1 MACPSSLDPLL
12 NLMKME
18 KELFLKGKAH
28 LAPGEQER
36 QWAART
42 AELTSALG
50 SATAFDSS
58 DLGSPHLKRPSDQ
71 EPVHPTS
78 ATPSNM
84 ARCHSDNPA
93 TQGRTRQQNSPFVS
107 NTISRKR
114 SSTSRNGPSP
124 FTSNRTASSPIPIS
138 NRRREND
145 ALQEYQTN
153 NDDPFNPYKTRR
165 LSKEPQILECAVYD
179 DPGVFLEQNATADNN
194 LPPDQSLRQP
204 PTHIP
209 HRLSMTS
216 TQPPILGSSP
226 IVAQSPA
233 TAFTGSLSDFTP
245 PTSAAMS
252 RQSSSICG
260 GVSMLKLNSQ
270 ASNAISEQ
278 GPGEHTFPLNSQS
291 FATRDSQDAKT
302 SATNAAQLADPPYT
316 TYDSAWPAQQSYD
329 FSTLTTSP
337 LAPSASSPE
346 IPMKRSSSAET
357 DQSGSSEVSKGSQG
371 MNASSA
377 RRLAPKMQNA
387 TQLMSRPPS
396 SSGHEVIRTRSADG
410 SVKEV
415 VPIAKAPYVRPYH
428 DKIKCTQCN
437 AKPDGFRGEHEL
449 RRHTERAHGV
459 HRKAFICVDIS
470 LNRNFLVG
478 CKACES
484 KKKYNAYYNAAAHLR
499 RVHFNPKQ
507 KGCKGKSKHGE
518 GRGGKGGGDYPPM
531 EIVKEWM
538 IEIDEVVSRDMPAYE
553 DMEEEDDIS
562 PLSLQGSALTHPN
575 TLTRTLSTTN
585 VLCSPTLGIPIPS
598 GTYDSTTAPAF
609 SFSAPV
615 HGPPPYDNMSLH
627 LSQPDD
633 PRAVASS
640 DFLDL
645 SVDVDAS
652 RSGEPMAP
660 WDMSPAPDPLFTDG
674 LLPEPFLLS

>member
-1 MACPSSLDPLL
+1 MARPSSLDPLL

-18 KELFLKGKAH
+18 KEIFLKGKAH
-28 LAPGEQER
+28 LAPDEQER

-50 SATAFDSS
+50 STTAFEPAV
-58 DLGSPHLKRPSDQ
+58 LGSPHLKLPSNQ
-71 EPVHPTS
+71 EPIHSTS
-78 ATPSNM
+78 AAPSNM
-84 ARCHSDNPA
+84 ARCHSDNLA
-93 TQGRTRQQNSPFVS
+93 TQGRTRQQSSPFVS
-107 NTISRKR
+107 NAFSRKR

-145 ALQEYQTN
+145 ALKEYQTN
-153 NDDPFNPYKTRR
+153 DDDPFNPFKSRR
-165 LSKEPQILECAVYD
+165 ISKQPQILECAVYD
-179 DPGVFLEQNATADNN
+179 DPSVFLEQNAAADNT
-194 LPPDQSLRQP
+194 LPPNQSLRQP
-204 PTHIP
+204 PINVP

-216 TQPPILGSSP
+216 TQAPMLGSSP
-226 IVAQSPA
+226 AVSQSPA
-233 TAFTGSLSDFTP
+233 TVFTGSLSDFTP

-252 RQSSSICG
+252 RQTSSICG

-270 ASNAISEQ
+270 TSNAISEQ
-278 GPGEHTFPLNSQS
+278 SLSEHTSPLDPQS
-291 FATRDSQDAKT
+291 FTTRDSQDAKP
-302 SATNAAQLADPPYT
+302 SATNAAQLASPT
-316 TYDSAWPAQQSYD
+316 STIYDSAWPAQQSYE

-337 LAPSASSPE
+337 LPPSASSPE
-346 IPMKRSSSAET
+346 TPMKRSSSAET
-357 DQSGSSEVSKGSQG
+357 DGSGSSEASKGSQG
-371 MNASSA
+371 MNSSST
-377 RRLAPKMQNA
+377 RRLAPKIQTA
-387 TQLMSRPPS
+387 AQFMSRQSP

-449 RRHTERAHGV
+449 RRHTERAHGI
-459 HRKAFICVDIS
+459 HRKAFVCVDIS
-470 LNRNFLVG
+470 PNHNFLVG

-518 GRGGKGGGDYPPM
+518 GRGGKGGGDWPPM

-538 IEIDEVVSRDMPAYE
+538 VEIDEVVPHDMPAYE

-562 PLSLQGSALTHPN
+562 PLSLQGSALAQPN
-575 TLTRTLSTTN
+575 TLTRTLSAN
-585 VLCSPTLGIPIPS
+585 VLCPPPLGIHMSS
-598 GTYDSTTAPAF
+598 GTCGSTTAPAF
-609 SFSAPV
+609 SFPAPV
-615 HGPPPYDNMSLH
+615 HGPPVYDNSSLH
-627 LSQPDD
+627 LSQPSD
-633 PRAVASS
+633 PQAVASS
-640 DFLDL
+640 GFLDL
-645 SVDVDAS
+645 SLDVDAS

-660 WDMSPAPDPLFTDG
+660 WDMSPAHDPLLTDG
-674 LLPEPFLLS
+674 LQEPFFFS